1 MPHLKT
7 GLGNPV
13 ISCSSYR
20 QKYTMSNE
28 KTSDEAP
35 ASPDVHFEPIVNLP
49 KIDVNFKAL
58 EENEELLLKLRAK
71 LYRFETSGEE
81 NEWKERGVG
90 EIKILK
96 NSDKG
101 TYRVLMRRD
110 KTFKICANHYI
121 SKDMELRPNCG
132 SDRAWVWTAPDFADE
147 EIKTETLAIRF
158 ANAEN
163 AKKFKEEFVKAR
175 DDISTSKTTNPQESN
190 KLAQELEGLSVKEND
205 DDEDKENKSENRDNE
220 TESKTSET
228 KEAKESTSTVTD
240 DDKIKEQET
249 TEDTPEK

>member
-1 MPHLKT
+1 MK
-7 GLGNPV
+7 
-13 ISCSSYR
+13 R
-20 QKYTMSNE
+20 
-28 KTSDEAP
+28 
-35 ASPDVHFEPIVNLP
+35 
-49 KIDVNFKAL
+49 
-58 EENEELLLKLRAK
+58 RAK

-205 DDEDKENKSENRDNE
+205 DDEDKENKSENTDNE
-220 TESKTSET
+220 TERKTSET
-228 KEAKESTSTVTD
+228 KEAKESTSTVSD

>member
-1 MPHLKT
+1 
-7 GLGNPV
+7 
-13 ISCSSYR
+13 
-20 QKYTMSNE
+20 
-28 KTSDEAP
+28 
-35 ASPDVHFEPIVNLP
+35 
-49 KIDVNFKAL
+49 
-58 EENEELLLKLRAK
+58 
-71 LYRFETSGEE
+71 
-81 NEWKERGVG
+81 
-90 EIKILK
+90 
-96 NSDKG
+96 
-101 TYRVLMRRD
+101 MRRD

-205 DDEDKENKSENRDNE
+205 DDEDKENKSENTDNE

>member
-1 MPHLKT
+1 
-7 GLGNPV
+7 
-13 ISCSSYR
+13 
-20 QKYTMSNE
+20 MSNE

-175 DDISTSKTTNPQESN
+175 DEVTASKKTNQQESD
-190 KLAQELEGLSVKEND
+190 KLAQELEGLNVKENN
-205 DDEDKENKSENRDNE
+205 DDEDKENKSENTDNE
-220 TESKTSET
+220 TDSKTSET
-228 KEAKESTSTVTD
+228 KEAKESTSTATD
-240 DDKIKEQET
+240 DDKVKEPET

>member
-1 MPHLKT
+1 M
-7 GLGNPV
+7 
-13 ISCSSYR
+13 
-20 QKYTMSNE
+20 
-28 KTSDEAP
+28 
-35 ASPDVHFEPIVNLP
+35 
-49 KIDVNFKAL
+49 
-58 EENEELLLKLRAK
+58 LLKLRAK

-205 DDEDKENKSENRDNE
+205 DDEDKENKSENTDNE

-249 TEDTPEK
+249 AEDTPEK

>member
-1 MPHLKT
+1 
-7 GLGNPV
+7 
-13 ISCSSYR
+13 
-20 QKYTMSNE
+20 MSNE

-205 DDEDKENKSENRDNE
+205 DDEDKENKSENTDNE

>member
-1 MPHLKT
+1 
-7 GLGNPV
+7 
-13 ISCSSYR
+13 
-20 QKYTMSNE
+20 MSNE

>member
-1 MPHLKT
+1 
-7 GLGNPV
+7 
-13 ISCSSYR
+13 
-20 QKYTMSNE
+20 MSNE

-205 DDEDKENKSENRDNE
+205 DDEDKENKSENTDNE
-220 TESKTSET
+220 TERKTSET
-228 KEAKESTSTVTD
+228 KEAKESTSTVSD

>member
-1 MPHLKT
+1 
-7 GLGNPV
+7 
-13 ISCSSYR
+13 
-20 QKYTMSNE
+20 MSNE

-205 DDEDKENKSENRDNE
+205 DDEDKENKSENTDNE

-228 KEAKESTSTVTD
+228 KEAKESTSTVSD

>member
-1 MPHLKT
+1 M
-7 GLGNPV
+7 
-13 ISCSSYR
+13 
-20 QKYTMSNE
+20 
-28 KTSDEAP
+28 
-35 ASPDVHFEPIVNLP
+35 
-49 KIDVNFKAL
+49 
-58 EENEELLLKLRAK
+58 LLKLRAK

-205 DDEDKENKSENRDNE
+205 DDEDKENKSENTDNE

>member
-1 MPHLKT
+1 M
-7 GLGNPV
+7 
-13 ISCSSYR
+13 
-20 QKYTMSNE
+20 
-28 KTSDEAP
+28 
-35 ASPDVHFEPIVNLP
+35 
-49 KIDVNFKAL
+49 
-58 EENEELLLKLRAK
+58 KLRAK

-205 DDEDKENKSENRDNE
+205 DDEDKENKSENTDNE

>member
-1 MPHLKT
+1 M
-7 GLGNPV
+7 
-13 ISCSSYR
+13 
-20 QKYTMSNE
+20 
-28 KTSDEAP
+28 
-35 ASPDVHFEPIVNLP
+35 
-49 KIDVNFKAL
+49 
-58 EENEELLLKLRAK
+58 KLRAK

-205 DDEDKENKSENRDNE
+205 DDEDKENKSENTDNE
-220 TESKTSET
+220 TERKTSET
-228 KEAKESTSTVTD
+228 KEAKESTSTVSD